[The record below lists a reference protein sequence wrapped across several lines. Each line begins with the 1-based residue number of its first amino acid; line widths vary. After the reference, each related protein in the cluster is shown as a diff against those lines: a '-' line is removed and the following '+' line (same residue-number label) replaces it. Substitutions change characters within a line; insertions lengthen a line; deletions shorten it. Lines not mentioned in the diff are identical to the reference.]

1 MKVRVISG
9 IIGLIILFTV
19 VLVGG
24 QLLNISIFFVSLIGL
39 YEFDRAVRK
48 INGSK
53 TILVV
58 NYLLATGVFSLII
71 IGRNDLFRFL
81 LFLYT
86 LSLLCILVLNDKVK
100 INDIA
105 VTVLGALYIPFFISH
120 IALLGGSI
128 YIWLVFITAWGTDT
142 FAYFVGVNFGKKKLC
157 PSLSPNKSVEGFFG
171 GILGSLALNII
182 FFYYFKLDNLLGIVI
197 LSLICS
203 VMAQVGDLTASRIK
217 RLANIKDYGNIM
229 PGHGG
234 ILDRFDS
241 ILFTG
246 PLVYY
251 YITLFVL
258 K

>member
-1 MKVRVISG
+1 MKTRIISG
-9 IIGLIILFTV
+9 IIGFVILFAV
-19 VLVGG
+19 VLTGG
-24 QLLNISIFFVSLIGL
+24 QLLNFSILFISLIGL
-39 YEFDRAVRK
+39 FEFDRAIRK
-48 INGSK
+48 INGMK

-58 NYLLATGVFSLII
+58 NYLFAIGIFALII
-71 IGRNDLFRFL
+71 IDRNDLFTFL

-86 LSLLCILVLNDKVK
+86 LLLLCTLVLNEKTN
-100 INDIA
+100 ISDIA
-105 VTVLGALYIPFFISH
+105 ITVLGALYIPFFISH

-128 YIWLVFITAWGTDT
+128 YIWIVFITAWGTDT

-157 PSLSPNKSVEGFFG
+157 PSISPNKSVEGFMG
-171 GILGSLALNII
+171 GILGSLILTII
-182 FFYYFKLDNLLGIVI
+182 FFYLFKLDNLLGTII
-197 LSLICS
+197 LSVICS

-217 RLANIKDYGNIM
+217 RLAIIKDYGNIM

-251 YITLFVL
+251 YISLFVI